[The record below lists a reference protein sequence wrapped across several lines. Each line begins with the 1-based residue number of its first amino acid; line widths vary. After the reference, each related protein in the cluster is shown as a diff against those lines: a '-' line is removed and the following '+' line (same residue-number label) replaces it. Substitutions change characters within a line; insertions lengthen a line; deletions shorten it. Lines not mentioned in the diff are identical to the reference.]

1 MHKTQYF
8 IIAAVL
14 IAVAATSIQAAD
26 ESAAA
31 KKDNEIKLIAVLTS
45 NTAPRA
51 EKAITCKKLAV
62 FGSADAVPALK
73 RLLADAELASW
84 ARIALE
90 AIPGPEAD
98 EALRDALG
106 TLQGRLA
113 IGAINSIGVRRDA
126 KAVDTLAGRLDDN
139 DPQVAAAAA
148 VALGKIATAP
158 ATKVLRNSLAGAS
171 PAVRSAIAEACILCA
186 ERLLSEGKAAE
197 AVEIYDMVRTADV
210 PKQRIVEATRG
221 AILAR
226 GSDGIPLLVE
236 QLRSEDK
243 RLFRIGLRTAREL
256 TEGNVADA
264 LLAELERATPAR
276 GALLLATLADCSGS
290 TASPAV
296 VKAAKSGPKQVR
308 IAAIG
313 ALQRSGDASCAP
325 TLLEIA
331 TDEDAD
337 LARAARTALAEFPNQ
352 ELDATIAARLP
363 QAKGALLVVLME
375 IVGQRQI
382 AATPALINA
391 LDDSDATVRRTAL
404 TALGETVELKDL
416 EVLISRVTSATH
428 AEDTPAAV
436 KALRA
441 ACVRMP
447 DSDACATKLVG
458 AMSGVP
464 TETKC
469 TILDILGAMG
479 GAKALQAIG
488 AAGRDAD
495 PELQDAA
502 TRVLGGWMSVDA
514 GPVLLDLA
522 KNAPAEKYRIRAI
535 RGYIRLVRQ
544 FNMPAEQRV
553 QMCAKALETAR
564 RTAEK
569 KLLLQEVIGLDRYA
583 SLGMLRLA
591 VEAAKNP
598 ALKEDAGRIA
608 MVIAQRIGGN
618 STDVKTLLAQVG
630 QKPVKI
636 EILKAEF
643 GAGSTQKD
651 VTAAV
656 RQRVGDFPLII
667 LPSPSYNASFGG
679 DPVPGIVKQLK
690 IQYKID
696 GKVGQATFTEN
707 APILLPTPK

>member
-1 MHKTQYF
+1 MYKTRYF
-8 IIAAVL
+8 IIAALL

-26 ESAAA
+26 ESAA
-31 KKDNEIKLIAVLTS
+31 KKENELKLIAVLTS

-62 FGSADAVPALK
+62 FGSAAAVPALK
-73 RLLADAELASW
+73 PLLSDMELASW

-113 IGAINSIGVRRDA
+113 IGTINSIGFRRDA
-126 KAVDTLAGRLDDN
+126 NAVDALAGRLQDN
-139 DPQVAAAAA
+139 DPEVAAVAA

-158 ATKVLRNSLAGAS
+158 ATKVLRDSLADAS

-186 ERLLSEGKAAE
+186 ERLLSEDKAAE
-197 AVEIYDMVRTADV
+197 AIEIYDTVRTADV

-226 GSDGIPLLVE
+226 GADGIPLLVE

-256 TEGNVADA
+256 TEGNVAGA

-296 VKAAKSGPKQVR
+296 VKAAQSGPKQVR

-313 ALQRSGDASCAP
+313 ALQRSGDASCAT
-325 TLLEIA
+325 TLLEMT
-331 TDEDAD
+331 TDEDAE
-337 LARAARTALAEFPNQ
+337 LAQAARTALAEFPNQ
-352 ELDATIAARLP
+352 EIDATIAGQLP
-363 QAKGALLVVLME
+363 QAKGALLVALME

-382 AATPALINA
+382 AATPALIGA

-416 EVLISRVTSATH
+416 DVLISRVTSATH
-428 AEDTPAAV
+428 AADTPTAV
-436 KALRA
+436 KSLSA

-447 DSDACATKLVG
+447 DSDACATKLIG

-464 TETKC
+464 TEMKC

-479 GAKALQAIG
+479 GTKALQAIG
-488 AAGRDAD
+488 VAGRDANPD
-495 PELQDAA
+495 LQDAA

-522 KNAPAEKYRIRAI
+522 KNAPGEKYRIRAI

-553 QMCAKALETAR
+553 RMCAKALETAQ

-591 VEAAKNP
+591 VEAGKNP
-598 ALKEDAGRIA
+598 ALKDDAAATA

-630 QKPVKI
+630 QKPVKV
-636 EILKAEF
+636 EILKAQY
-643 GAGSTQKD
+643 GAGTMQKE
-651 VTAAV
+651 VTAAIK
-656 RQRVGDFPLII
+656 QRVGDFPLII

-696 GKVGQATFTEN
+696 GKAGEATFAEN